1 MNYTLNVPLLR
12 KLPELSPL
20 GITKTLEVVRIDYA
34 TWNRRTSDKQVNSYF
49 SSPSVEEVLRLC
61 NVMRVPVHYLF
72 TAEGEPDIVP
82 ATQELCLPADSF
94 KPYSFDW
101 KLFRAYFGRDGKLKK
116 SAAEIMRMMC
126 MSKKPYFSWF
136 EDHET
141 LHIPALLLFCRTF
154 EVDLFS
160 LIIDPNKPATNSNN
174 AANEKS
180 NNLPVEE
187 QLQKKLEQ
195 LKKQLDASKKKS
207 RELQKENEALKSDN
221 IRLTGELMEAKHEN
235 TLLRKQMRNE
245 GKLYNLD
252 LDEPSKLIAAD
263 DIHVGYGNKNED
275 KDLV

>member
-12 KLPELSPL
+12 QLPELSPL
-20 GITKTLEVVRIDYA
+20 GITKTLEIVRIDYA

-49 SSPSVEEVLRLC
+49 SGPSVEEVLRLC
-61 NVMRVPVHYLF
+61 NVMRVPVRYLF

-82 ATQELCLPADSF
+82 AIQELCLPTDSF

-101 KLFRAYFGRDGKLKK
+101 KLFKAYFGRDGKLKK

-160 LIIDPNKPATNSNN
+160 LIIDPNKPAL
-174 AANEKS
+174 KS
-180 NNLPVEE
+180 NDAEGENLNVLSVEE
-187 QLQKKLEQ
+187 QFQKKLEQ
-195 LKKQLDASKKKS
+195 LKKQLDASRKKN
-207 RELQKENEALKSDN
+207 RELQKENETLKSDN
-221 IRLTGELMEAKHEN
+221 IRLTGELMEAQHEN
-235 TLLRKQMRNE
+235 TLLRKQLNK
-245 GKLYNLD
+245 GAKLYNLD
-252 LDEPSKLIAAD
+252 LDEPPKLIAAED
-263 DIHVGYGNKNED
+263 VHVGYGNKKED